1 MPNSTPAAIDDRIYR
16 SFRSLL
22 HDRENAERVILA
34 LIRAQHAWPAA
45 GLVALVADR
54 DRRGAWARAN
64 ATVGAAWGAAKLI
77 SRTVRRPRPH
87 LDDCPPARRKT
98 DRESFPST
106 HATVVFAAAI
116 ALRPLLPR
124 TPLMLIA
131 LMTAGGRLL
140 LGEHYPSDVA
150 AGALLGAAV
159 AAAYDR
165 SAL

>member
-1 MPNSTPAAIDDRIYR
+1 MPDSTLAGIDDRIYR

-22 HDRENAERVILA
+22 HEREDAERVILA
-34 LIRAQHAWPAA
+34 VIKVQHWWPAA
-45 GLVALVADR
+45 GVAALVGDR
-54 DRRGAWARAN
+54 DRRAGWARAN

-77 SRTVRRPRPH
+77 SRTVRRPRPN
-87 LDDCPPARRKT
+87 LEDCPPARRKT

-106 HATVVFAAAI
+106 HATVVFTAAI

-140 LGEHYPSDVA
+140 LGEHYPSDIA
-150 AGALLGAAV
+150 AGALLGTAV